1 MQQNIP
7 ESKYYQ
13 EDQIDLRKSFNMLW
27 LKKNIIISITAAIT
41 ILTGIYVFT
50 KAPVYEAT
58 AMIEVGHYKKYNQ
71 VILVESVPVLVE
83 KLNILF
89 VDPVKN
95 NKNKESS
102 ITSILGLDEVPG
114 LFNII
119 SEAPSNELAI
129 DEINTMID
137 YLESHANITF
147 QNVKNDSFNKLET
160 IDMQLDLIRKRQ
172 ARVLSDE
179 GHLKDEETIVGSMRI
194 LEMIDGDLGVSVIMT
209 LIQAKKEI
217 ILSLKDH
224 NFVTTKIIG
233 EIITNDNPARPK
245 KIFITLLAFIV
256 GFIFSIF
263 LVKIIDAF
271 RREEN
276 KTVV

>member
-71 VILVESVPVLVE
+71 VILVETVPVLVE

-89 VDPVKN
+89 VDSVKN

-137 YLESHANITF
+137 YLESDANITF

-172 ARVLSDE
+172 ARVLS
-179 GHLKDEETIVGSMRI
+179 DEETIVGSMRI

-233 EIITNDNPARPK
+233 EIITNDNPVRPK